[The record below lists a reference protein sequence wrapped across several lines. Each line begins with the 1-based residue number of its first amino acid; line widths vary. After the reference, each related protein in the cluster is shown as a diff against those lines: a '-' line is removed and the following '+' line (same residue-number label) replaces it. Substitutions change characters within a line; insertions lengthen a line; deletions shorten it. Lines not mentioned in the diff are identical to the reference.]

1 MIALALAAV
10 LAASP
15 GWRIVDPQD
24 ALVVDTTRG
33 RVIVELRPEL
43 APVSVERVKTLA
55 RTHVYDGLLF
65 HRVLPGRFAQ
75 TGDPGNKDGGR
86 SSLPN
91 LPPEF
96 LADDLP
102 PAELS
107 VVRRSSDGVEG
118 FVGSSPVAALQ
129 PDAVVPGHHGL
140 RAWGMVCQGV
150 LGMGRDAPVDSGNS
164 EIYFTQAANRYL
176 EHDYSVVG
184 RILVGQGAI
193 DGLAPGFPPA
203 HPDRMLKVQVL
214 ADIPAAE
221 RPQVEVMDQTG
232 PAFAALVEAAR
243 RARGADF
250 TACDALPPAR
260 VR

>member
-1 MIALALAAV
+1 MIAMMLAAL

-15 GWRIVDPQD
+15 GWRLVDPQN

-43 APVSVERVKTLA
+43 APLSVARVKQLA
-55 RTHVYDGLLF
+55 RMHVYDGLLF
-65 HRVLPGRFAQ
+65 HRVLAGRFAQ
-75 TGDPGNKDGGR
+75 TGDPDNKDGGK

-91 LPPEF
+91 LAPEF
-96 LADDLP
+96 LVDDLP
-102 PAELS
+102 PAQLS

-129 PDAVVPGHHGL
+129 PGAVAPGHTGL
-140 RAWGMVCQGV
+140 RAWGAVCQGV
-150 LGMGRDAPVDSGNS
+150 LGMGRDEPRDSGNS
-164 EIYFTQAANRYL
+164 EIFFTQTANRYL
-176 EHDYSVVG
+176 DHDYSVVG

-193 DGLAPGFPPA
+193 DTLATGVPPA

-214 ADIPAAE
+214 ADLPAPD

-232 PAFAALVEAAR
+232 PAFAGLVEQAR
-243 RARGADF
+243 RSHGADF
-250 TACDALPPAR
+250 SVCDALPPAR

>member
-1 MIALALAAV
+1 MIALLLAAA

-15 GWRIVDPQD
+15 GWRSVDPQT

-55 RTHVYDGLLF
+55 RSHVYDGLLF

-75 TGDPGNKDGGR
+75 TGDPGDKNGGK

-91 LPPEF
+91 LAPEF
-96 LADDLP
+96 LVDDLP
-102 PAELS
+102 PDTLS
-107 VVRRSSDGVEG
+107 VVRRASDGVEG

-129 PDAVVPGHHGL
+129 PSSVVPGHHGL
-140 RAWGMVCQGV
+140 RAWGVVCQGV

-164 EIYFTQAANRYL
+164 EIYFTQTANRYL
-176 EHDYSVVG
+176 DHDYTVVG

-193 DGLAPGFPPA
+193 DTLAPGVPPA
-203 HPDRMLKVQVL
+203 RPDRMLKVQVL
-214 ADIPAAE
+214 ADIPE
-221 RPQVEVMDQTG
+221 SVRPRVEVMDQSG
-232 PAFAALVEAAR
+232 CGL
-243 RARGADF
+243 
-250 TACDALPPAR
+250 
-260 VR
+260 